1 MINLVDILLFNGHK
15 LACKQLSLS
24 EEKFCIIHAE
34 VLIISNTYNIT
45 QRSNCGTIKI
55 LFTFTQ
61 IKCLMQTF
69 TFNDE
74 VCR

>member
-1 MINLVDILLFNGHK
+1 MN
-15 LACKQLSLS
+15 SS
-24 EEKFCIIHAE
+24 EEKICLIHAA

-55 LFTFTQ
+55 LLTYKQ
-61 IKCLMQTF
+61 GKYLMQAF

-74 VCR
+74 VCTWVKYSSVGR